1 MESRWFGCSRA
12 SAAWSRPRLGTSRS
26 STSPSWSPSA
36 RCLSEDS
43 SQLPSKWPERYHAVM
58 ISARAVRQYA
68 HLPGS
73 VSQFLH
79 QLTYHEEGIFSI
91 FTICKEGVF
100 SRFPLIYSHFHSRLL
115 TTLEISS
122 ENFLQPPQG
131 QQSKSCRRWT
141 PPSAVRL
148 PPYHEKASVSCAF
161 CLNMTYLVNKGR

>member
-1 MESRWFGCSRA
+1 MLCRWSCSTMTVPAPTWFWYSPACTSFIEMESQWLGWRSCSGA
-12 SAAWSRPRLGTSRS
+12 SAAWSGPRLGTSRS
-26 STSPSWSPSA
+26 STSPSRSPST
-36 RCLSEDS
+36 RCLSKDS

-73 VSQFLH
+73 FSQFLH

-91 FTICKEGVF
+91 FTICEEGVF

-115 TTLEISS
+115 TTSEKSKISS

-131 QQSKSCRRWT
+131 
-141 PPSAVRL
+141 
-148 PPYHEKASVSCAF
+148 
-161 CLNMTYLVNKGR
+161 